1 LSLVSAIVPISNMAG
16 KLTYL
21 QSWLEKSRS
30 FNLQVVLVHDYRD
43 AETKIELEQMVEKLA
58 HPQLQLIH
66 GEFGSPGRARNVGL
80 ELAKGDWIAFWDSDD
95 LPLLDHI
102 FSELE
107 ENNSVDVLIGRYQVF
122 NLRSGDIRYSDQIAP
137 DMSSVGINPGI
148 WRMIFSR
155 ASIGESKFP
164 NLRMG
169 EDQVFLS
176 SIRLASLSKKFC
188 REVFYQYNVGNTFQ
202 LTNSISAL
210 SDLPISTKLILE
222 KSLQSADLDRAFDLR
237 LVVRQQ
243 LTFMRKSR
251 KFKKFLVFKTLSN
264 LKFKEFLKLAPGLF
278 IAHFAIAIHLMR
290 KKLLS

>member
-1 LSLVSAIVPISNMAG
+1 MAG
-16 KLTYL
+16 KLNYL
-21 QSWLEKSRS
+21 QSWLADSLR

-43 AETKIELEQMVEKLA
+43 AETKIELEQMIENLA

-66 GEFGSPGRARNVGL
+66 GEFGNPGRARNVGL
-80 ELAKGDWIAFWDSDD
+80 EFANGDWIAFWDSDD

-107 ENNSVDVLIGRYQVF
+107 ENNSVDVVIGRYQVF
-122 NLRSGDIRYSDQIAP
+122 NSRSGDIRYSDPIAP
-137 DMSSVGINPGI
+137 NMSSVGINPGI

-155 ASIGESKFP
+155 ASIDGSKFP

-176 SIRLASLSKKFC
+176 SIGLADLSKKFC
-188 REVFYQYNVGNTFQ
+188 PGVFYQYNVGNTFQ
-202 LTNSISAL
+202 LTNSNSAL
-210 SDLPISTKLILE
+210 LDLPISTKLILE
-222 KSLQSADLDRAFDLR
+222 KSLQSTDPDRAFDLR
-237 LVVRQQ
+237 LVARQQ
-243 LTFMRKSR
+243 LTFIRKSR
-251 KFKKFLVFKTLSN
+251 SFKKFLVVKTLSN

-278 IAHFAIAIHLMR
+278 IAYFTIAIQLMR